1 MRKGPIPLAVHAMT
15 EPVIALLLIL
25 APFIFGFSDND
36 TATIVSIAA
45 GVIVLLTG
53 MSTRWS
59 LSLVKLIPLDVH
71 RMLDLGLGVLLILSP
86 FVLGFSDESTPTIFL
101 IVIGLGEIV
110 AALATNWHPENDL
123 DADRRRPGRPEALN
137 S

>member
-1 MRKGPIPLAVHAMT
+1 MRKGFIPLAVHAMT
-15 EPVIALLLIL
+15 EPVMALVLIL
-25 APFIFGFSDND
+25 APFVLGFSDND
-36 TATIVSIAA
+36 TATTVSIAA

-71 RMLDLGLGVLLILSP
+71 RILDLGLGVLLILSP

-110 AALATNWHPENDL
+110 AALATNWHPEDDL
-123 DADRRRPGRPEALN
+123 AADRHRPGRAEPLD

>member
-1 MRKGPIPLAVHAMT
+1 MRKGFITLAVHAMI
-15 EPVIALLLIL
+15 EPVMALLLIL
-25 APFIFGFSDND
+25 APFIFGFSDNG

-123 DADRRRPGRPEALN
+123 DADGRRPGRSEPLN

>member
-1 MRKGPIPLAVHAMT
+1 MRKGFIPLAVHAMI
-15 EPVIALLLIL
+15 EPVMALLLIL
-25 APFIFGFSDND
+25 APFIFGFSDNS

-45 GVIVLLTG
+45 GVIVLGTG

-101 IVIGLGEIV
+101 IVVGLGEIV

-123 DADRRRPGRPEALN
+123 AADRHRPGRSEPLN

>member
-1 MRKGPIPLAVHAMT
+1 MRKGPIPLAVHAMI

-36 TATIVSIAA
+36 TATLVSIAA

-53 MSTRWS
+53 MTTRWS

-123 DADRRRPGRPEALN
+123 AADRRRPGRSEPLN

>member
-1 MRKGPIPLAVHAMT
+1 MRQGFIPLAVHAMI
-15 EPVIALLLIL
+15 EPVVALLLIL
-25 APFIFGFSDND
+25 APFIFGFSDNS

-45 GVIVLLTG
+45 GVIVLGTG

-71 RMLDLGLGVLLILSP
+71 KMLDLGLGVLLILAP
-86 FVLGFSDESTPTIFL
+86 FVLGFSDESAPTVFL
-101 IVIGLGEIV
+101 IVVGLGEIV
-110 AALATNWHPENDL
+110 AALATNWHPED
-123 DADRRRPGRPEALN
+123 DAVADRRRPGRSEPLN

>member
-1 MRKGPIPLAVHAMT
+1 MRKGFIPLAVHAMT

-25 APFIFGFSDND
+25 APFILGFSDND
-36 TATIVSIAA
+36 TATIVSIVA

-59 LSLVKLIPLDVH
+59 LSIVKLIPLDVH
-71 RMLDLGLGVLLILSP
+71 RMLDLGLGVLLILAP

-110 AALATNWHPENDL
+110 AALATRWHPERDL
-123 DADRRRPGRPEALN
+123 AADRHRPGRSEPLN

>member
-123 DADRRRPGRPEALN
+123 DADRRRPGRSEPLN